1 MQAGNAAIGSTTP
14 FLRTRYSQ
22 QSISHGSSQLSVNSS
37 NPFDDEYE
45 TISQIG
51 SPERSSIRH
60 SARKKRRAPL
70 PPNSVSKK
78 NMLTLK
84 FKFKHKLQS
93 IICSLH
99 SFFFIGSKL

>member
-1 MQAGNAAIGSTTP
+1 MQSGNAAIGSATP
-14 FLRTRYSQ
+14 ILRSRYSQ

-70 PPNSVSKK
+70 PPNSVSRKK
-78 NMLTLK
+78 ILILK
-84 FKFKHKLQS
+84 LKFKHKLQS
-93 IICSLH
+93 IICS
-99 SFFFIGSKL
+99 FFSLLDPNYE